1 MDTTCSD
8 LQWTV
13 AAKHRGVPL
22 GGDAGGSLRHL
33 KGHHLRVDC
42 GVPRAHEHIRRVL
55 DGRASAAWRRCGLR
69 PSGDAASHPCDAP
82 RRRRRRC
89 SPSLVQK
96 SLTRNAASAKDI
108 AAESWPFACATD
120 GHRFGQPSSLSQ
132 SVSVCL
138 LVGTLKRW
146 D

>member
-33 KGHHLRVDC
+33 NGHHLRVDC

-89 SPSLVQK
+89 LRSL
-96 SLTRNAASAKDI
+96 
-108 AAESWPFACATD
+108 
-120 GHRFGQPSSLSQ
+120 
-132 SVSVCL
+132 
-138 LVGTLKRW
+138 
-146 D
+146 